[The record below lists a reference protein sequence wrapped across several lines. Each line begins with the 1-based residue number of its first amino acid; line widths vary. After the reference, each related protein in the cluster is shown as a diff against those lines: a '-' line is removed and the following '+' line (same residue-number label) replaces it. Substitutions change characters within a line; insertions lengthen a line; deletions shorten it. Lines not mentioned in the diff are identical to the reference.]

1 MKTKYV
7 KVPVSERL
15 PEKRVDVIIIDE
27 FGDKGEGFALPDN
40 DWMVYSD
47 SVTGSIEYWLE
58 PVPNHSE
65 EMLSLL
71 EKSRVEIARLKRA
84 MLVHPDCEE
93 GSEFD
98 DYTTSAQETEDE
110 IEQLINK
117 VKDNG

>member
-15 PEKRVDVIIIDE
+15 PEERVDVIIIDE
-27 FGDKGEGFALPDN
+27 YGDKGEGFVLPDN

-58 PVPNHSE
+58 PVPDHSE

-71 EKSRVEIARLKRA
+71 EEVKNKFKPSLS
-84 MLVHPDCEE
+84 HPLEE
-93 GSEFD
+93 GQEEFIN
-98 DYTTSAQETEDE
+98 Q

-117 VKDNG
+117 VKYNG

>member
-15 PEKRVDVIIIDE
+15 PEERVDVILIDE
-27 FGDKGEGFALPDN
+27 YGDKGEGFVLPDN

-58 PVPNHSE
+58 PVPDHSE
-65 EMLSLL
+65 EMLFLL
-71 EKSRVEIARLKRA
+71 EFIKGY
-84 MLVHPDCEE
+84 
-93 GSEFD
+93 GSKCDWNKLEKD
-98 DYTTSAQETEDE
+98 